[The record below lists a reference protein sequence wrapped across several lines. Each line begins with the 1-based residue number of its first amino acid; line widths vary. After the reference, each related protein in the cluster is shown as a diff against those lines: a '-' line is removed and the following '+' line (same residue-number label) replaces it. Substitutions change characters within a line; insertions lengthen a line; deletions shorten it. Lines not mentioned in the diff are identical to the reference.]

1 MSEVEV
7 RMSIIEKLDAIHDL
21 LFLKKVE
28 EIVNG
33 KVLEETYVLSDT
45 QKSRV
50 LSGREQ
56 RKNGTL
62 TSSEDFHKEIEEW
75 LRSK

>member
-1 MSEVEV
+1 M
-7 RMSIIEKLDAIHDL
+7 EKLDAIHDL

-33 KVLEETYVLSDT
+33 KVLEETYILSDA
-45 QKSRV
+45 QKARV

-56 RKNGTL
+56 RSNGTL
-62 TSSEDFHKEIEEW
+62 TSSEDFHKEIEEC
-75 LRSK
+75 LGSK